1 MVAVRFD
8 TFGVLVVVSVS
19 LREVPRD
26 CVELHGEL
34 WISCQNILGVCAEA
48 ATILYREYVGR
59 RGIDGCF
66 S

>member
-34 WISCQNILGVCAEA
+34 WISCQNILGEA

-59 RGIDGCF
+59 RGINGYF